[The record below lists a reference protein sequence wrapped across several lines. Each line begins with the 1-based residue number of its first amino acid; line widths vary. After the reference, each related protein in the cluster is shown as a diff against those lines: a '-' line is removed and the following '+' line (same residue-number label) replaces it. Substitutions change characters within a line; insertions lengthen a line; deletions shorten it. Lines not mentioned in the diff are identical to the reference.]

1 VVEQSRS
8 STIKIGSFSD
18 TSEGTTALVRRWL
31 ALRDEKDAM
40 EDQLKEI
47 KEDLT
52 VLAEQVLQ
60 SFSQDG
66 TSRVSVD
73 GMTVHVI
80 SDVKISAKGG
90 DYDAAVTALRDSGLG
105 GIVREQFNAQ
115 TLKSVVKEIMT
126 HADMGDETAQKQL
139 RRLENSFTIF
149 ELYSLSA
156 RKAAQSKSGDRFLNQ
171 KES

>member
-1 VVEQSRS
+1 LAEQSRAA
-8 STIKIGSFSD
+8 TVKIGAVHD
-18 TSEGTTALVRRWL
+18 TSEGTTTLVRRWL

-47 KEDLT
+47 KEDLAT
-52 VLAEQVLQ
+52 LAEQVLQ
-60 SFSQDG
+60 SFTQDG

-80 SDVKISAKGG
+80 SDLKISAKGG
-90 DYDAAVTALRDSGLG
+90 DYDRAVQVLRDVGLG
-105 GIVREQFNAQ
+105 GIVREQFSPQ
-115 TLKSVVKEIMT
+115 TLKAVVKEIMT
-126 HADMGDETAQKQL
+126 QSDMGNEQAQKQI
-139 RRLENSFTIF
+139 RALEESFTIF

-156 RKAAQSKSGDRFLNQ
+156 RKAAQSKSGDRFINQ

>member
-1 VVEQSRS
+1 LAEQSRAA
-8 STIKIGSFSD
+8 TVKIGAVHD
-18 TSEGTTALVRRWL
+18 TSEGTTTLVRRWL

-47 KEDLT
+47 KEDLAT
-52 VLAEQVLQ
+52 LAEQVLQ
-60 SFSQDG
+60 SFTQDG

-80 SDVKISAKGG
+80 SDLKISAKGG
-90 DYDAAVTALRDSGLG
+90 DYDRAVQALRDVGLG
-105 GIVREQFNAQ
+105 GIVREQFSPQ
-115 TLKSVVKEIMT
+115 TLKAVVKEIMT
-126 HADMGDETAQKQL
+126 QSDMGNEQAQKQI
-139 RRLENSFTIF
+139 RALEESFTIF